1 MVNILIAI
9 VTGEYAKALESSA
22 SLFARARLESAARQ
36 VAREKFLNPKD
47 DPTSGNGR
55 IFWRQFARFK
65 NLAMLVVMEY
75 FLIKSLSSCSKLRA
89 DGIIEEFTF
98 VSLVLFAVLYHIL
111 VVAATMYI
119 LTRAICRY
127 ERLRWIRG
135 SKVHRVMFK
144 LFLLPVHRY
153 LALIGLGTCEK
164 CPETSDIHESDR
176 PLSRDEFARKQSDF
190 QTNMEVA
197 ILASETRILHALK
210 SMLMFDSKQ
219 HDSTQSS

>member
-1 MVNILIAI
+1 MIIMPASVPHTPMFYSI
-9 VTGEYAKALESSA
+9 SS
-22 SLFARARLESAARQ
+22 

-55 IFWRQFARFK
+55 IFWRHFARFK